1 VPETPPQGLLL
12 SDDLIFTSRI
22 VGTARG
28 LGLTLLPAR
37 SADGLQEH
45 ARHSQPRCVIV
56 DLDNPG
62 LDVSALMNVL
72 RKIAPGARVV
82 AYGPH
87 VNAELLRDARA
98 AGCDP
103 VLPRSKFV
111 EQLEVELPK
120 WFCAN
125 KED

>member
-1 VPETPPQGLLL
+1 MADVTPTVAGLLL

-22 VGTARG
+22 VGTASG
-28 LGLTLLPAR
+28 LGLNLIAAR
-37 SADGLQEH
+37 SADDLAQM
-45 ARHSQPRCVIV
+45 ARRSPPRCVIV

-62 LDVSALMNVL
+62 LELTELL
-72 RKIAPGARVV
+72 RILEGIAPRPRVV

-87 VNAELLRDARA
+87 VNADRLRTARE

-111 EQLEVELPK
+111 EQLESQLPL
-120 WFCAN
+120 WFA
-125 KED
+125 

>member
-1 VPETPPQGLLL
+1 MAETSPVGLLL

-22 VGTARG
+22 VGTARK
-28 LGLTLLPAR
+28 LGLNLVAAR
-37 SADGLQEH
+37 DGTRLVDL
-45 ARHSQPRCVIV
+45 ARKSLPRCVII

-62 LDVSALMNVL
+62 LELAKMIEVL
-72 RKIAPGARVV
+72 SSLDARPRIV

-87 VNAELLRDARA
+87 VNAELLHSARV

-111 EQLEVELPK
+111 DCLETDLPK
-120 WFCAN
+120 WFSALT
-125 KED
+125 E